1 MKEDSNITV
10 GKAALCSGLL
20 HIFYLTLEGQLMCL
34 YDHIF
39 QKFEYI
45 FEVLSSM
52 MRGLFKLFK

>member
-10 GKAALCSGLL
+10 GKAALCSSLL
-20 HIFYLTLEGQLMCL
+20 HIFYLTLEGRLMCL

-45 FEVLSSM
+45 FEVL
-52 MRGLFKLFK
+52 FK